1 MTYSISKAAM
11 LNITSYLY
19 LFVSSIITTPILLK
33 SLGLSSFSTYVLSLG
48 VLALAS
54 SADLG
59 LSRSV
64 VYYLA
69 QSRSVKEKTALLAS
83 SLVLHTILGF
93 TFAVL
98 VLFWFSKYLSLLIV
112 LTFIVSHYQTYHE
125 ATGNFSMVN
134 LRSFI
139 IGTTN
144 TILAAYLATLGS
156 GVDLILLSLSLAT
169 ILTIFIL
176 SFNTLSYSLKDVN
189 QASLKK
195 MLVYGLKL
203 QLGKLVNAI
212 QSQYPKFIFAS
223 APLALTIYSL
233 SSSLIAKASGAVTQI
248 AIAFFPYS
256 VTSSHSY
263 QHKKYYAYIQISL
276 FLLGLLAIITYS
288 FYGQSLLYWW
298 LKDEGLVTQLH
309 KFLLTYRY
317 YGLLLVLTPLASTI
331 LDSHNQSAT
340 SSLYAL
346 YALFIELSVVFYTL
360 PRYEVLSIAYGS
372 LSSLLVMVPILL
384 YTTQKSVLPDDN
396 EFR

>member
-19 LFVSSIITTPILLK
+19 LFVASLATTPILIK
-33 SLGLSSFSTYVLSLG
+33 SLGLSSFSAYALSLG

-54 SADLG
+54 SIDLG

-69 QSRSVKEKTALLAS
+69 KSNSSREKKAILAS
-83 SLVLHTILGF
+83 SLVFHAILGF
-93 TFAVL
+93 TFATL
-98 VLFWFSKYLSLLIV
+98 GLFWFSKYLSLLIF

-134 LRSFI
+134 LRSFV

-144 TILAAYLATLGS
+144 TIIAAYLATLGF

-169 ILTIFIL
+169 VLTIFIL
-176 SFNTLSYSLKDVN
+176 SSSSPRYSLRDVN
-189 QASLKK
+189 RVSLKIL
-195 MLVYGLKL
+195 LVYGLKL

-212 QSQYPKFIFAS
+212 QSQYPKLIFAS
-223 APLALTIYSL
+223 TPIALTIYSL
-233 SSSLIAKASGAVTQI
+233 SSSLIAKAAGAVTQI

-256 VTSSHSY
+256 ITSSNSAKHR
-263 QHKKYYAYIQISL
+263 KYYAYTQISL
-276 FLLGLLAIITYS
+276 FLLGVLATTTYS
-288 FYGQSLLYWW
+288 FYGESLLYWW
-298 LKDEGLVTQLH
+298 LKDEIIVNHLH
-309 KFLLTYRY
+309 SFLLTYRY
-317 YGLLLVLTPLASTI
+317 YGLLLVLTPLASTV
-331 LDSHNQSAT
+331 LDSHNRSAT

-346 YALFIELSVVFYTL
+346 YALLIELSVALYAL
-360 PRYEVLSIAYGS
+360 PRYGVLSIAYGS
-372 LSSLLVMVPILL
+372 LISLLVMVPVLL

-396 EFR
+396 

>member
-19 LFVSSIITTPILLK
+19 LFVASLATTPILIK
-33 SLGLSSFSTYVLSLG
+33 SLGLTSFSAYALSLG

-54 SADLG
+54 SIDLG

-69 QSRSVKEKTALLAS
+69 KSKSPREKKAILAS
-83 SLVLHTILGF
+83 SLVFHAILGF
-93 TFAVL
+93 TFATL
-98 VLFWFSKYLSLLIV
+98 SLFWFSNYLSLLIF

-134 LRSFI
+134 LRSFV

-144 TILAAYLATLGS
+144 TIIAAYLATLGF

-169 ILTIFIL
+169 VLTIFIL
-176 SFNTLSYSLKDVN
+176 SSSSPRYSLRDVN
-189 QASLKK
+189 RVSLKIL
-195 MLVYGLKL
+195 LVYGLKL

-212 QSQYPKFIFAS
+212 QSQYPKLIFAS
-223 APLALTIYSL
+223 TPIALTIYSL
-233 SSSLIAKASGAVTQI
+233 SSSLIAKAAGAVTQI

-256 VTSSHSY
+256 ITSSNSAKHR
-263 QHKKYYAYIQISL
+263 KYYAYTQISL
-276 FLLGLLAIITYS
+276 FLLGVLATTTYS
-288 FYGQSLLYWW
+288 FYGESLLYWW
-298 LKDEGLVTQLH
+298 LKDEIIVNHLH
-309 KFLLTYRY
+309 SFLLTYRY
-317 YGLLLVLTPLASTI
+317 YGLLLVLTPLASTV
-331 LDSHNQSAT
+331 LDSHNRSAT

-346 YALFIELSVVFYTL
+346 YALLIELSVALYAL
-360 PRYEVLSIAYGS
+360 PRYGVLSIAYGS
-372 LSSLLVMVPILL
+372 LISLLVMVPVLL

-396 EFR
+396 